1 MDVVEQ
7 VKAAVLPALEAA
19 AKQIIEAQSDKAVD
33 LALGKVMEL
42 IPGHF
47 EDAIVLGLAPQIK
60 AFVKEQLLAQ
70 AEKIS

>member
-1 MDVVEQ
+1 MDVLEQ

-33 LALGKVMEL
+33 LALAKVMEL

-47 EDAIVLGLAPQIK
+47 EDGIVLGLAPQIK